1 MRRFVR
7 RLKFLFNIRKSIPF
21 LKDFFTSKEVSN
33 GKKLIS
39 VLLVVGYIFFPF
51 DLIPDFFLWF
61 GILDDVAVA
70 GFVLQKIVQ
79 MAPKDL
85 QDKYDIR

>member
-1 MRRFVR
+1 MRRLFR

-21 LKDFFTSKEVSN
+21 LKDFFTSNQVSRR
-33 GKKLIS
+33 KKLIS
-39 VLLVVGYIFFPF
+39 ILLVVGYILFPF
-51 DLIPDFFLWF
+51 DLIPDFLLLF

-70 GFVLQKIVQ
+70 GFVLQKIIQ

-85 QDKYDIR
+85 QDKYGIK